1 MSRRACMRPTGV
13 SGEMSTP
20 STDWRETPSPDEPE
34 RHARQTELITAI
46 QARVSAKAGAGR
58 AFHRKGLLALEA
70 DFVVRDQLPPHARHG
85 LFRAPASY
93 PCRIRLSN
101 GATKAQSDRAS
112 DIRGFA
118 LNVAVPEAPGAL
130 GGPTTHQDFL
140 LINRPAFGFPTS
152 VEFVAVVDAL
162 SRGPLALVWHFIST
176 YGLFAG
182 LGRLR
187 ALQASASAPFDGFA
201 STPFYSA
208 APLACGPYAVRVR
221 ILPAAADPSTHLDDQ
236 AADVRA
242 RLAVGSLRFPFQV
255 QFFVDERVTPIEDAT
270 AAWSEADA
278 PWETVADVVVDGLQP
293 AGADAEALAA
303 AVEAATFD
311 PWRALVEHR
320 PLGEVMRS
328 RKVAYF
334 ASAKARGAG

>member
-1 MSRRACMRPTGV
+1 
-13 SGEMSTP
+13 MSTP
-20 STDWRETPSPDEPE
+20 STDWREAPSPDEPA
-34 RHARQTELITAI
+34 RHARQTEIITAI
-46 QARVSAKAGAGR
+46 QARVSAKAGPGR

-70 DFVVRDQLPPHARHG
+70 DFVVRDQLPDHARHG
-85 LFRAPASY
+85 LFRVPGSY

-101 GATKAQSDRAS
+101 GATRAQSDRTA

-118 LNVAVPEAPGAL
+118 IEVQVPEAPGAL

-140 LINRPAFGFPTS
+140 LINRAAFGFPTS
-152 VEFVAVVDAL
+152 AEFVAAVEAL
-162 SRGPLALVWHFIST
+162 SRGPAALIGHFVGT

-182 LGRLR
+182 LARLR
-187 ALQASASAPFDGFA
+187 AAKATAAAPFAGFA
-201 STPFYSA
+201 SSPFFSA
-208 APLACGPYAVRVR
+208 APLACGPYAVRARVA
-221 ILPAAADPSTHLDDQ
+221 PAAADPSAHPEDQ

-242 RLAVGSLRFPFQV
+242 RLAVGPLRFPFQL

-270 AAWSEADA
+270 DAWSEADA
-278 PWETVADVVVDGLQP
+278 PWETVADVVVRSPQP
-293 AGADAEALAA
+293 SGAAYEALAD

-311 PWRALVEHR
+311 PWQALVEHR

-334 ASAKARGAG
+334 ASAKARAAAP